1 MKLRLLF
8 ILVAAALA
16 SVQTSCMTEYT
27 KVTAPDGTVTESKHQ
42 RIEDG
47 VLPFAGRV
55 IEAYSPRRLP
65 DRVTP
70 TK

>member
-1 MKLRLLF
+1 MKLRPCLLL
-8 ILVAAALA
+8 ILALTGC
-16 SVQTSCMTEYT
+16 VGTTT
-27 KVTAPDGTVTESKHQ
+27 TAPDGTVTKTK

-65 DRVTP
+65 DR